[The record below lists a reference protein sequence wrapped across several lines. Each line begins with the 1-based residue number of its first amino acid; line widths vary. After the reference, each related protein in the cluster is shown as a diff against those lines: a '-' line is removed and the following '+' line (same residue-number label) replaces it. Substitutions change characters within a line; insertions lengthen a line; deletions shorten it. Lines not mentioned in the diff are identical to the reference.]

1 MTAQPP
7 WRPLAPSKRPEAEQG
22 PAGRSPRM
30 RRSILTG
37 GLVALMLLVLFVA
50 GQAILLASLAW
61 QLHPAAGWL
70 VGLSLA
76 ALLLLG
82 TGLAAILLSA
92 AGEQTNPAEKGS
104 RQHKRYVTGLA
115 RRLRRD
121 QPTITEGLP
130 EEDTALARAIYERLE
145 EPTNARIQAA
155 AEAIFFHTAI
165 SQSGHLDRLVVSGA
179 QLRLV
184 GQLAR
189 RYHPGIGARA
199 MLGAYLGVLR
209 AGLTPGERE
218 ESDPGGQIGPAI
230 VGASVV
236 GAIPGANL
244 VSIII
249 ADAVIQG
256 SANAL
261 AMYRTGLLTRLY
273 FQHRLEG
280 EAFEPAA
287 ARKRA
292 NQDAQPMLAAL
303 VSEAAGALSRAIWQ
317 AAKDSLRRLPAATY
331 DSLKTLV
338 GRSVR
343 GLGRKQAGSAKEPE
357 ESTRAELP
365 HDD

>member
-1 MTAQPP
+1 MKPTLLTA
-7 WRPLAPSKRPEAEQG
+7 
-22 PAGRSPRM
+22 
-30 RRSILTG
+30 
-37 GLVALMLLVLFVA
+37 GLVVLLLLVLFAA
-50 GQAILLASLAW
+50 GQALLLASLAW

-82 TGLAAILLSA
+82 SGLAAILLLA
-92 AGEQTNPAEKGS
+92 AAEPTSPAEKGS
-104 RQHKRYVTGLA
+104 RRHQRYVAGLA

-121 QPTITEGLP
+121 QPAITEGQS
-130 EEDTALARAIYERLE
+130 EDDVTLARASYERLE

-155 AEAIFFHTAI
+155 AEAVFFHTAI
-165 SQSGHLDRLVVSGA
+165 SQSGQLDRLVVAGV

-189 RYHPGIGARA
+189 SYHPGIGARA
-199 MLGAYLGVLR
+199 LLGAYLGVLR

-218 ESDPGGQIGPAI
+218 ETDPGGQIGPAI

-261 AMYRTGLLTRLY
+261 AVFRTGLLTRLY

-280 EAFEPAA
+280 DTFEPAA
-287 ARKRA
+287 ARKRS
-292 NQDAQPMLAAL
+292 NRDAQPMLSAL
-303 VSEAAGALSRAIWQ
+303 VSEASGALSRAIWE
-317 AAKDSLRRLPAATY
+317 AAKESLRRLPAATY
-331 DSLKTLV
+331 DSLKSLV
-338 GRSVR
+338 GRSVQ
-343 GLGRKQAGSAKEPE
+343 GLGRKKAGSAKEPE
-357 ESTRAELP
+357 QSAKAKLP